1 MSTRVTIQQRHQ
13 EELDQLKEII
23 EIEDIDGYGG
33 EVDGDKFL
41 LWASKQHLQFLNDP
55 PTTEDLLE
63 RKTDGRDD
71 IGLDLYYVDDDE
83 EVVYLVQSKYRS
95 QSDTIKRQEMDSFLR
110 LPEKLLDRAV
120 LGSIS
125 NTGVLQ
131 FAYDYKE
138 LLSKGFELRLVYLT
152 TERPTP
158 QIRSAVEAWN
168 GTELSTPSGQYIAH
182 RAEIVGAEEL
192 MNAYPETFEVT
203 TTRVTFTD
211 WYMATMPISNL
222 RYLNGTIKA
231 DELVRV
237 FNQHKFKI
245 FQLNPRGPLGAT
257 NVNKEI
263 RRTLKNDEERSRFY
277 FLNNGLTAVC
287 ESFSMDENGGLA
299 RIQGLQIVN
308 GCQTTWNIYQHAIRG
323 GSLDGA
329 SVNIKLIE
337 VQAQADTLA
346 GSISRASNSQ
356 SQMKDWD
363 FLFNES
369 EQIDLQR
376 QFELLSDKSIF
387 YELKRGEQK
396 FIRGVTTRKTTIKDV
411 AQAMWAFVGHPSE
424 AKDRLREIPRSYKV
438 QDSSYR
444 SVFFEGVTARHLI
457 LPLEIHD
464 RVKKKWRETESQ
476 AQGSQNYQNA
486 GDARLHF
493 VWLIGHIIIRATQVE
508 GYKNL
513 DVEALRH
520 VNNRIDQWFTDAYS
534 LAKDAVDD
542 TVDYYTRDDA
552 PERVTLRQVF
562 RSTNYYGR
570 FLTEL
575 DRVLRGR
582 FDALQLKIT
591 GGTSS
596 VDSGD
601 QLRFR

>member
-138 LLSKGFELRLVYLT
+138 LISKGFELRLVYLT

-308 GCQTTWNIYQHAIRG
+308 G
-323 GSLDGA
+323 
-329 SVNIKLIE
+329 
-337 VQAQADTLA
+337 
-346 GSISRASNSQ
+346 
-356 SQMKDWD
+356 
-363 FLFNES
+363 
-369 EQIDLQR
+369 
-376 QFELLSDKSIF
+376 
-387 YELKRGEQK
+387 
-396 FIRGVTTRKTTIKDV
+396 
-411 AQAMWAFVGHPSE
+411 
-424 AKDRLREIPRSYKV
+424 
-438 QDSSYR
+438 
-444 SVFFEGVTARHLI
+444 
-457 LPLEIHD
+457 
-464 RVKKKWRETESQ
+464 
-476 AQGSQNYQNA
+476 
-486 GDARLHF
+486 
-493 VWLIGHIIIRATQVE
+493 
-508 GYKNL
+508 
-513 DVEALRH
+513 
-520 VNNRIDQWFTDAYS
+520 
-534 LAKDAVDD
+534 
-542 TVDYYTRDDA
+542 
-552 PERVTLRQVF
+552 
-562 RSTNYYGR
+562 
-570 FLTEL
+570 
-575 DRVLRGR
+575 
-582 FDALQLKIT
+582 
-591 GGTSS
+591 
-596 VDSGD
+596 
-601 QLRFR
+601 